1 MLQTKK
7 FAHPSV
13 CCSYHKNI
21 SSWNGNLFA
30 SKILTPQV
38 RQWHSRN
45 LQNNFTIPV
54 QTNSQKH
61 CKPASEAIHYFLEQ
75 RNCLRMFDPIY
86 WFNFELFSTGLHL
99 HRSGNYLLNDKIT
112 TSKKEICFIG
122 LKNKIWD
129 QQGQTVK
136 KHQRY
141 YNSKFLLSL

>member
-1 MLQTKK
+1 MNDKSVPCCSASYLMLQTKK

-61 CKPASEAIHYFLEQ
+61 CKPASEAISLLFRTEEPFEDVWPNLLVYFRIIRYRVTFAPIRKLPFKWQNHNFKE
-75 RNCLRMFDPIY
+75 RN
-86 WFNFELFSTGLHL
+86 
-99 HRSGNYLLNDKIT
+99 LLY
-112 TSKKEICFIG
+112 
-122 LKNKIWD
+122 
-129 QQGQTVK
+129 
-136 KHQRY
+136 RP
-141 YNSKFLLSL
+141 